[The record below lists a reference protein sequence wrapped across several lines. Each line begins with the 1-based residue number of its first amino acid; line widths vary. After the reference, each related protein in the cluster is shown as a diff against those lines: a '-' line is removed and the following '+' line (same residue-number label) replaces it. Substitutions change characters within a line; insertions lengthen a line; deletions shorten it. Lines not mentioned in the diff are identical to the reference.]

1 MQGKQSGLRTHFN
14 CENCVAFR
22 YYMATNNLSWH
33 GVKQWWKEQEQ
44 EQEKED
50 KRKTLVGQQV
60 QDLE

>member
-1 MQGKQSGLRTHFN
+1 
-14 CENCVAFR
+14 
-22 YYMATNNLSWH
+22 MATNNLSWH
-33 GVKQWWKEQEQ
+33 GAKQWWKEQEQ